1 MSYRRAL
8 EAQKKSWF
16 DVEIPPLKV
25 KTRKGETIVKLD
37 DEPANVKFDK
47 IPSLRPAFVKESTVT
62 AANSSKLNDGAS
74 ALVVMAAKMAVQPL
88 ARIVDYSTASKD
100 PAWFTAAPADAISRL
115 LEKTGLTEDDID
127 LYEINEAFAVVVL
140 AVNQILG
147 LDVEKVN
154 IAGGAVA
161 LGHPIGASGAR
172 ILTTLLHN
180 LMRTG
185 GKRGIA
191 SLCIG
196 GGEAVAVLVEMM

>member
-47 IPSLRPAFVKESTVT
+47 IPSLRAAFVKEGTVT

>member
-8 EAQKKSWF
+8 EAQKKGWF
-16 DVEIPPLKV
+16 DAEIPPLKV

-47 IPSLRPAFVKESTVT
+47 IPSLRAAFVKEGTVT

-196 GGEAVAVLVEMM
+196 GGEAVAVLVEMI

>member
-8 EAQKKSWF
+8 EAQKKGWF
-16 DVEIPPLKV
+16 DAEIPPLKV

-47 IPSLRPAFVKESTVT
+47 IPSLRAAFVKEGTVT

>member
-16 DVEIPPLKV
+16 DVEIPSLKV

-47 IPSLRPAFVKESTVT
+47 IPSLRAAFVKEGTVT

-140 AVNQILG
+140 AVNQIPG

-196 GGEAVAVLVEMM
+196 GGEAVAVLVSMM